1 MVDVA
6 ALTIYYCMASIA
18 ESHIGITMFHSY
30 IIVGFFLHF
39 LLKNFW
45 KWQKKTTYTFYD
57 ICRTWRSKSIKMTVY
72 MVFFIWKHVIWNMML
87 FGFREF
93 NMRQLSSLEITG
105 ATGLGSTY
113 KGGKLLLTCSWKKSR
128 KLTIAVYFTFSH
140 L

>member
-1 MVDVA
+1 
-6 ALTIYYCMASIA
+6 
-18 ESHIGITMFHSY
+18 
-30 IIVGFFLHF
+30 
-39 LLKNFW
+39 
-45 KWQKKTTYTFYD
+45 
-57 ICRTWRSKSIKMTVY
+57 
-72 MVFFIWKHVIWNMML
+72 MML